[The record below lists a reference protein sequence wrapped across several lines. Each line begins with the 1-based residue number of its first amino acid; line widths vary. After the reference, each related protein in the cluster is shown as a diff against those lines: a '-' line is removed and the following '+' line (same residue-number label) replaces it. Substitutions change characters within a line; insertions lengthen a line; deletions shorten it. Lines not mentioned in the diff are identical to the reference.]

1 MAISKR
7 EGFAEG
13 GYNMNDEQISSKKGN
28 KKDPYL
34 TGSVE
39 GRGSM
44 SKVPIRT
51 PFGNVNLN
59 QKEANI
65 AAMLDLI
72 VPVKDGYVFNAGID
86 AEGSFYSNKFMDNKY
101 NDIDGRITNY
111 RIGLL
116 KKLAG
121 GEIGVRGEYNPVTDD
136 YEVKAQYTS
145 RFNTGGTTMQN
156 QMSMFED
163 GGMMDQGGTQ
173 DPVSGNA
180 VPVGSLQEEVRDDVD
195 AKLSPGEYVVPADV
209 VRYFGLDFFMQLR
222 DKAKTGLA
230 RMESIGQM
238 GNSESTTNPTDTLFS
253 QNEDTDVPFSKDDLE
268 IYKEDNDEDEKLS
281 AQVGAYVP
289 TKQAPQTNTLD
300 SYLARVG
307 DKPAMYDGGLVDTSL
322 RNRGISYPTGSVK
335 RFVDTTDAKRSD
347 LFITVD
353 ANNNPT
359 TQVPSGYAPADSF
372 PSSSSADPFKG
383 DISTL
388 GATELDR
395 PSGPDDNKIEAFNY
409 APPSEGGD
417 LTQEQW
423 DNYFAGKSAGERA
436 KTAFGM
442 AVKGIPGQ
450 GGGFSQLADMFGPVM
465 PPASILGA
473 VFQGLSGQGIVGKA
487 VDEFRGKK
495 EPYRIDPETGEPYA
509 DFRVESSEYSKETP
523 TYAPDI
529 PSPKEQR
536 GVVDDPTFSDD
547 TPIIPNDGMDDIAD
561 IPIMDFDSQDFDFP
575 DYGFDAVDFDYD
587 SGGSDSGGHYG
598 SQDYKTGGFIK
609 RKYAPGGLVDSSLAS
624 KRTSLIDK
632 SLSEKGINT
641 ASNPKDTSVESE
653 PPAEQSLLDPSTT
666 PYKNTGI
673 TYSQK
678 YAPKLIARSGQTRQ
692 LKDPSLT
699 YILRKYADP
708 EDFEHVLQDYSSR
721 PRIKPGT
728 VPLLPD
734 DLTKELDDLFG
745 QRLSIIKPINH
756 KTNPEYLGAQGRAL
770 PGFTAE
776 EFKQKYGPDVT
787 IGDAYRKMLAKEYSV
802 LDDMQSGGG
811 ELPNQF
817 ESLTPFLNLTMRK
830 GEKSDNYIK
839 NRTQKLINRAID
851 PNKKIETA
859 QDATDVTKLVYWI
872 SSGGNRFALPGEAE
886 PFSVWSKMPM
896 MQSRLTTYKNANLIP
911 QSVLKTANVG
921 AFVTKPS
928 KKKTSVKKRGLAS
941 KK

>member
-7 EGFAEG
+7 EGIDPITEHHYENLKFG
-13 GYNMNDEQISSKKGN
+13 KNKGN
-28 KKDPYL
+28 KTVFTLQVEHPKLNKGKPTLIPSIWDGKELSEDAAIKKAIDSKIKWTAADDHKELRKYDVLLHDPKKMNMDL
-34 TGSVE
+34 DNTGD
-39 GRGSM
+39 
-44 SKVPIRT
+44 
-51 PFGNVNLN
+51 
-59 QKEANI
+59 QKS
-65 AAMLDLI
+65 
-72 VPVKDGYVFNAGID
+72 F
-86 AEGSFYSNKFMDNKY
+86 AE
-101 NDIDGRITNY
+101 
-111 RIGLL
+111 
-116 KKLAG
+116 
-121 GEIGVRGEYNPVTDD
+121 
-136 YEVKAQYTS
+136 
-145 RFNTGGTTMQN
+145 GGTTMQN

-163 GGMMDQGGTQ
+163 GGLMDQGGTQ

-230 RMESIGQM
+230 RMENIGQM

-253 QNEDTDVPFSKDDLE
+253 QNEDMDVPFSKDDLE

-322 RNRGISYPTGSVK
+322 KNRGISYPTGSVK

-353 ANNNPT
+353 GNGNPT
-359 TQVPSGYAPADSF
+359 TQVPSGYAPADSSS
-372 PSSSSADPFKG
+372 SSSSADPFKG
-383 DISTL
+383 DMSTL

-409 APPSEGGD
+409 APPNEGGD

-423 DNYFAGKSAGERA
+423 DTYFADKSAGERA

-450 GGGFSQLADMFGPVM
+450 GGGFSQLADMFGPVI
-465 PPASILGA
+465 PPMSIAGA
-473 VFQGLSGQGIVGKA
+473 LIQGLSGRGAVGKL
-487 VDEFRGKK
+487 VDVFRDKE

-536 GVVDDPTFSDD
+536 GVVDDPTSSGDTSDD
-547 TPIIPNDGMDDIAD
+547 PMDFGD
-561 IPIMDFDSQDFDFP
+561 IPTMDTTDFDLP
-575 DYGFDAVDFDYD
+575 DYTSGEIDFDYD
-587 SGGSDSGGHYG
+587 SGGNYG
-598 SQDYKTGGFIK
+598 NQDYKTGGFIK

-624 KRTSLIDK
+624 RRTSLIDK

-666 PYKNTGI
+666 PYKDLGI

-692 LKDPSLT
+692 LKDPSLR
-699 YILRKYADP
+699 YILSKYADN
-708 EDFEHVLQDYSSR
+708 EDHEHLLENYSTR
-721 PRIKPGT
+721 PRVKQGT
-728 VPLLPD
+728 VPLLSD
-734 DLTKELDDLFG
+734 DLTKELDDLFS
-745 QRLSIIKPINH
+745 QRFSIIKPINL
-756 KTNPEYLGAQGRAL
+756 KTNPEYFGSQGRAL

-817 ESLTPFLNLTMRK
+817 GSFTPFLNLVMRG

-839 NRTQKLINRAID
+839 NRTQKFINRAID

-872 SSGGNRFALPGEAE
+872 GSGGNRFPLPGEGE
-886 PFSVWSKMPM
+886 PFSVWSKMPTM
-896 MQSRLTTYKNANLIP
+896 ESRLTAYKNANLIP
-911 QSVLKTANVG
+911 QSALKTANVG

>member
-7 EGFAEG
+7 EGIDPVTEHHYENLKFG
-13 GYNMNDEQISSKKGN
+13 KNKGN
-28 KKDPYL
+28 KTVFTMQVEHPKLNKGKPTLIPSIWDGKELSEDAAIKKAIDSKIKWTAADDHKELRKYDMLLHDPKKMNMDL
-34 TGSVE
+34 DNTGD
-39 GRGSM
+39 
-44 SKVPIRT
+44 
-51 PFGNVNLN
+51 
-59 QKEANI
+59 QKS
-65 AAMLDLI
+65 
-72 VPVKDGYVFNAGID
+72 F
-86 AEGSFYSNKFMDNKY
+86 AE
-101 NDIDGRITNY
+101 
-111 RIGLL
+111 
-116 KKLAG
+116 
-121 GEIGVRGEYNPVTDD
+121 
-136 YEVKAQYTS
+136 
-145 RFNTGGTTMQN
+145 GGTTMQN

-253 QNEDTDVPFSKDDLE
+253 QNEDMDAPFSKDDLE

-359 TQVPSGYAPADSF
+359 TQIPSGYAPADSF

-383 DISTL
+383 GISTL

-450 GGGFSQLADMFGPVM
+450 GGGFSQLADMFGPVI
-465 PPASILGA
+465 PPMGIAGA
-473 VFQGLSGQGIVGKA
+473 LLQGLSGRGMIGTVVDKVVKGK
-487 VDEFRGKK
+487 E
-495 EPYRIDPETGEPYA
+495 ETYRIDPETGEPYA
-509 DFRVESSEYSKETP
+509 DFREESPEYDPEYSKETP

-529 PSPKEQR
+529 PTPKEQR
-536 GVVDDPTFSDD
+536 GVVDDPTSSGGTSYDPTYDPTSDGTSDD
-547 TPIIPNDGMDDIAD
+547 PMDYFDIPTMDD
-561 IPIMDFDSQDFDFP
+561 FD
-575 DYGFDAVDFDYD
+575 DAVDFDPVD
-587 SGGSDSGGHYG
+587 YG
-598 SQDYKTGGFIK
+598 NQDYKTGGFIK

-666 PYKNTGI
+666 PYKDLGI

-708 EDFEHVLQDYSSR
+708 EDFEHILDNYSTR
-721 PRIKPGT
+721 ARVTPGT
-728 VPLLPD
+728 VPLVPD

-745 QRLSIIKPINH
+745 QRFSIIKPINL
-756 KTNPEYLGAQGRAL
+756 KTNPEYFGTRGRPL

-817 ESLTPFLNLTMRK
+817 GSFTPFLNLVMRG

-839 NRTQKLINRAID
+839 NRTQKFINRAID

-859 QDATDVTKLVYWI
+859 QDATDVTKLIYWI
-872 SSGGNRFALPGEAE
+872 GSGGRAFPGQGEGE
-886 PFSVWSKMPM
+886 PFSVWSKMPRWNP
-896 MQSRLTTYKNANLIP
+896 SLTAYKNANLIP